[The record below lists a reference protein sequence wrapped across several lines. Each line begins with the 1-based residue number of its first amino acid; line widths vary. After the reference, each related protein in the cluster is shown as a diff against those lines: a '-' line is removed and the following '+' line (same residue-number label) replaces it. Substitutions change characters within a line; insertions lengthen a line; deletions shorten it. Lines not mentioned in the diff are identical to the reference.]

1 MAVVRPLTI
10 VDSTTFREM
19 NYSSEM
25 FAIHQRIAYLYVN
38 QGAGPSVALSV
49 VSSGGNITPNM
60 TDEFYFSGLGE
71 DVSDTAFVD
80 PSSQVQLQQVT
91 YDKISETVTSASTP
105 TYNIK
110 PVKADG
116 ANGVREM
123 TETDIMDTFID
134 PVVDL
139 MVSSTTDVRAAGTYH
154 ISTSNSL
161 SNHTNLGEV
170 FRNTISDPSSYTT
183 TFGTGASSR
192 QTDTTHTSYYLQ
204 RNNGV
209 NASYPRPLVID
220 GTDGLREMTNTEFGT
235 YFDSLIKA
243 AVSGISG
250 YTLRFNIDGSGTTKG
265 TTMVDTR
272 RTGSTRNEYLA
283 DPSDADPNDYRAQM
297 WPSGAAQTRQSYAL
311 KVNRT

>member
-10 VDSTTFREM
+10 VDRNTFREM
-19 NYSSEM
+19 SYSSEM
-25 FAIHQRIAYLYVN
+25 FAIHQRIAYLYAN
-38 QGAGPSVALSV
+38 QGAGPTVALSV
-49 VSSGGNITPNM
+49 VSSGGNITPTM
-60 TDEFYFSGLGE
+60 TDEYYFSGLSE
-71 DVSDTAFVD
+71 DNSDTQFVN

-91 YDKISETVTSASTP
+91 YDKISETVTSSTKP
-105 TYNIK
+105 TYSIK
-110 PVKADG
+110 PVKTDG
-116 ANGVREM
+116 TNGVREM

-139 MVSSTTDVRAAGTYH
+139 MVSGTTDVRAAGTYH

-183 TFGTGASSR
+183 AFGLGTR
-192 QTDTTHTSYYLQ
+192 QSNTTHTSYYLQ
-204 RNNGV
+204 RNNGA

-220 GTDGLREMTNTEFGT
+220 GTDGLREMTDAEFGT
-235 YFDSLIKA
+235 YFDELIKA
-243 AVSGISG
+243 AVAGISG

-265 TTMVDTR
+265 TTMDDTR
-272 RTGSTRNEYLA
+272 RTGSTRNDYLA
-283 DPSDADPNDYRAQM
+283 DPGDADPNDYRTQM

-311 KVNRT
+311 KVDRT

>member
-10 VDSTTFREM
+10 VDRTTFREM
-19 NYSSEM
+19 SYSSEM
-25 FAIHQRIAYLYVN
+25 FAIHQRIAYLYAN
-38 QGAGPSVALSV
+38 QGAGPAVALSV

-60 TDEFYFSGLGE
+60 TDEYYFSGLSE
-71 DVSDTAFVD
+71 DNSDTQFVD

-91 YDKISETVTSASTP
+91 YDKISETVTSYTKP
-105 TYNIK
+105 TYSIK
-110 PVKADG
+110 PVKTDG
-116 ANGVREM
+116 TNGVREM

-139 MVSSTTDVRAAGTYH
+139 MVSGTTDVRAAGTYH
-154 ISTSNSL
+154 ISTSGSL

-183 TFGTGASSR
+183 SFGLGSR

-204 RNNGV
+204 RNDGA

-235 YFDSLIKA
+235 YFDELIKA
-243 AVSGISG
+243 AVAGISG

-283 DPSDADPNDYRAQM
+283 DESDADPNDYRTQM

>member
-10 VDSTTFREM
+10 VDRHTFREV
-19 NYSSEM
+19 NASSEL
-25 FAIHQRIAYLYVN
+25 FSIHQRIAYLYVN

-60 TDEFYFSGLGE
+60 TDEYYFSGLSE
-71 DVSDTAFVD
+71 DNSDTAFTN

-91 YDKISETVTSASTP
+91 YDKISETVTSSTKP

-110 PVKADG
+110 PVKVDG
-116 ANGVREM
+116 ISGVREM

-139 MVSSTTDVRAAGTYH
+139 MVSGTTDVRAAGTYH

-170 FRNTISDPSSYTT
+170 FRNTISDPSSYTAS
-183 TFGTGASSR
+183 FGLGSR
-192 QTDTTHTSYYLQ
+192 QTDITHTSYYLQ

-209 NASYPRPLVID
+209 NAAYTRPLVID

-235 YFDSLIKA
+235 YFDALIKA
-243 AVSGISG
+243 AVAGISG
-250 YTLRFNIDGSGTTKG
+250 YTLNFNIDGSGTTKG

-272 RTGSTRNEYLA
+272 RTGSTRNDYLA
-283 DPSDADPNDYRAQM
+283 DPGDADPNDYRTQM